1 MKELFKSNIE
11 IIEFFKKFFME
22 KRKKELENE
31 PKLVNKLN
39 EKAKILNNKLKLK
52 NINKNKINKQ
62 LEKIQNIKN
71 GKIQIINV
79 NRYILRFLLIILFY
93 IAFLNVS
100 LNLKG
105 YNYFI
110 YISAVIITILSF
122 VSMIITII
130 IKKKV
135 FTAYYYNYDLKKIFL
150 MIILSLGI
158 GYFLNSYK
166 NQLEVLNRKSILIK
180 NAQINSI
187 NDLKNSTIEI
197 VNKDGKIK
205 WKVNKNL
212 KILTY
217 ENFTKGNINIKDTVI
232 DDNNKVNLSFINEK
246 SEIMWLK
253 GKIIYFNWDTVKIK
267 LKNKKTVEGEVYG
280 KIIKLETG
288 ETLILNNNFELRDTS
303 KQISDFGVMGTKLK
317 IKKAINNFLFIFLI
331 ILILIEYE
339 YYNFPFEEKEKII
352 INLMIEEKNKIIIK
366 KSVFSILRTIKL
378 LMIPI
383 ALIQTFLIRNFL
395 FNLFFDNNLKK
406 GYDVISVVFL
416 YFSKS
421 YFLIFIILL
430 LPLFT
435 EIFKILKLIEQY
447 IKLNGVDRFSH
458 QKKKRNYS
466 RRMTYNSR
474 KNDNYINNF
483 SIKKFRHK

>member
-122 VSMIITII
+122 ISMIITII

-180 NAQINSI
+180 NAEINSI

-197 VNKDGKIK
+197 VN
-205 WKVNKNL
+205 
-212 KILTY
+212 
-217 ENFTKGNINIKDTVI
+217 
-232 DDNNKVNLSFINEK
+232 
-246 SEIMWLK
+246 
-253 GKIIYFNWDTVKIK
+253 
-267 LKNKKTVEGEVYG
+267 
-280 KIIKLETG
+280 
-288 ETLILNNNFELRDTS
+288 
-303 KQISDFGVMGTKLK
+303 
-317 IKKAINNFLFIFLI
+317 
-331 ILILIEYE
+331 
-339 YYNFPFEEKEKII
+339 
-352 INLMIEEKNKIIIK
+352 
-366 KSVFSILRTIKL
+366 
-378 LMIPI
+378 
-383 ALIQTFLIRNFL
+383 
-395 FNLFFDNNLKK
+395 
-406 GYDVISVVFL
+406 
-416 YFSKS
+416 
-421 YFLIFIILL
+421 
-430 LPLFT
+430 
-435 EIFKILKLIEQY
+435 
-447 IKLNGVDRFSH
+447 
-458 QKKKRNYS
+458 
-466 RRMTYNSR
+466 
-474 KNDNYINNF
+474 
-483 SIKKFRHK
+483 